1 MATAAAGAGPCPV
14 AIVDDQPVS
23 RAGMEQIV
31 GADPRLS
38 VVASVGSVEELDGRP
53 GFEVVVLVLPLRTQE
68 PTLAVIAR
76 LAAVSR
82 PVVVSAW
89 DRPPGLMAA
98 IRAGAYGCATLRS
111 DRQSVTTA
119 VRVVAEGGFYLCR
132 LLVDDFH
139 AEVAKPQATGNGL
152 TPREVETLR
161 WIAMGFTHAQIATE
175 MGLSRAT
182 VHTYA
187 KRIRTKLKVNN
198 KAQLTRMAIQL
209 GHLTDGHCDPRA
221 A

>member
-76 LAAVSR
+76 LAAV
-82 PVVVSAW
+82 
-89 DRPPGLMAA
+89 
-98 IRAGAYGCATLRS
+98 S